1 MGEMHEVIDAVVDAG
16 KLMLENGSEIYRS
29 EETMVRLANSFGIKN
44 IDIFTLATC
53 IYVTCRIDGDTYT
66 RIRRTYPKSTD
77 LSIISKVN
85 QLSRRMA
92 ESPLSVED
100 FNKQLKEIE
109 QSKKPKKIVVA
120 STMAIT
126 SAVFAFMLQKCS
138 INDFLC
144 TAVIGFIA
152 YYLLESL
159 NGLKVHLLF
168 KNFFVTIFIAIAAL
182 VCIEMDIGHQVD
194 DIIIGSIM
202 LLVPGVATTNAV
214 RDTLM
219 GDILS
224 GMIRVLE
231 AVIAAIGIAA
241 AVGLVLGVYRLMTG
255 VGI

>member
-1 MGEMHEVIDAVVDAG
+1 MERMHDVIDAVVDAG
-16 KLMLENGSEIYRS
+16 KIMLESGSEIYRS
-29 EETMVRLANSFGIKN
+29 EETMVRLASSFGIDN

-53 IYVTCRIDGDTYT
+53 IYVTCVIDGETYT

-85 QLSRRMA
+85 QLSRDMA
-92 ESPLSVED
+92 RRPISVEE
-100 FNKQLKEIE
+100 FRQQLNEIE
-109 QSKKPKKIVVA
+109 QSPKPKKFMVA
-120 STMAIT
+120 FTMGMA

-138 INDFLC
+138 FNDFWC

-152 YYLLESL
+152 YYIL
-159 NGLKVHLLF
+159 NGLNHFKLHLLF
-168 KNFFVTIFIAIAAL
+168 KNLIVTMFIAVTA
-182 VCIEMDIGHQVD
+182 VFCIETGLGHQVD

-202 LLVPGVATTNAV
+202 LLVPGVATTNAT

-231 AVIAAIGIAA
+231 AVIAAIGIAM
-241 AVGLVLGVYRLMTG
+241 AVGFILYLYKAMTG
-255 VGI
+255 VAL